1 MLRHN
6 DVWRAE
12 RCDAFARGASCV
24 ASWHRRHDVV
34 RWAKERAARRL
45 EGIVLCVRRPSDK
58 TVNPVRWCA
67 RRRLVGVA
75 VAWAAPLFSDHA
87 PKEVHLWQ

>member
-1 MLRHN
+1 MCCDTTMCGEQSEAMHSLLPRLASGR
-6 DVWRAE
+6 RAVNATWCSG
-12 RCDAFARGASCV
+12 RSG
-24 ASWHRRHDVV
+24 RHDVSRGSDPEV
-34 RWAKERAARRL
+34 RRL
-45 EGIVLCVRRPSDK
+45 SKEI
-58 TVNPVRWCA
+58 VNPVRLCA

>member
-1 MLRHN
+1 MCCDTTMCGAQSEAMHSLLPRPAPRRSPVDTTWCSGRSGQR
-6 DVWRAE
+6 DV
-12 RCDAFARGASCV
+12 
-24 ASWHRRHDVV
+24 SWGSIP
-34 RWAKERAARRL
+34 E
-45 EGIVLCVRRPSDK
+45 RRPSSEK

-75 VAWAAPLFSDHA
+75 VAWAAPLFSDDA